1 MGAAAGERSMA
12 VKRIFGTFLILPVL
26 ALLLTLGAG
35 QAVAAAI
42 DPFLGNYTGRTI
54 SSGEDGLSERDLA
67 VTIEKLDKG
76 FRVAWTTV
84 SQRPDGSLKRKAYRI
99 DFKPSVRPSIY
110 SSSMRKN
117 KFGRS
122 VPLDP
127 LKGEPYVW
135 AKIEGRTLTV
145 YALLIT
151 DQGGYEMQVYRRT
164 LSAQGLE
171 LSFNRFRDGQRL
183 KAIEGTLVRRGN

>member
-1 MGAAAGERSMA
+1 MA
-12 VKRIFGTFLILPVL
+12 VKRIFGTLLILPVL
-26 ALLLTLGAG
+26 ALLLTLGVG

-42 DPFLGNYTGRTI
+42 DPFVGNYTGRTI
-54 SSGEDGLSERDLA
+54 STGQDGLSTRDLA
-67 VTIEKLDKG
+67 VTIEKAGKG
-76 FRVAWTTV
+76 FRIAWTTI
-84 SQRPDGSLKRKAYRI
+84 SQRADGSLKRKAYSI
-99 DFKPSVRPSIY
+99 DFKPSVRQTIY

-135 AKIEGRTLTV
+135 AKIEGQTLTV

-164 LSAQGLE
+164 LTAQGLK
-171 LSFNRFRDGQRL
+171 LSFNRFRDGRQL
-183 KAIEGTLVRRGN
+183 KAIEGTLLRTGN